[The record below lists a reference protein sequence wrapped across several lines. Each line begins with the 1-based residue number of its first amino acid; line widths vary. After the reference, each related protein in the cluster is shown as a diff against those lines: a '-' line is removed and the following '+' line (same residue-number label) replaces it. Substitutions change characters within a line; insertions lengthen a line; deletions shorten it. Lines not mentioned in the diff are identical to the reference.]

1 MKKKIERF
9 EDLIA
14 WQKAR
19 ALVAAIYKPT
29 QKRPFAR
36 DFAFCNQITKAAL
49 SVPSNIAEGFERD
62 RLREFHQFLSVAKSS
77 CAEVRSQL
85 YSAYDLGYVSEAEL
99 NRLLRQG
106 EEVGRIIGG
115 LRRSVEREFLRTQDS
130 GLRTEKSVH

>member
-1 MKKKIERF
+1 MDTIDRF

-19 ALVAAIYKPT
+19 AMVPAIYDVIR
-29 QKRPFAR
+29 QRPFAR
-36 DFAFCNQITKAAL
+36 DFGFCRQITMAAL

-62 RLREFHQFLSVAKSS
+62 RLKEFHQSLSVAKAS

-85 YSAYDLGYVSEAEL
+85 YSAYDVGYIDDSAL
-99 NRLLRQG
+99 RRLLGQG

-115 LRRSVEREFLRTQDS
+115 LRASIRREILRTQNS
-130 GLRTEKSVH
+130 GLRT